1 MIFLIYFLVGVFCFN
16 AFATA
21 ASDSQS
27 TFQNRFREKV
37 KSAGIF
43 GKKLPNQEF
52 RPKTAEFSRTS
63 TPGSN
68 KRLSP
73 IGLESQASTEYSSN
87 STPAS
92 SPKNS
97 ISSTNTSSSKDSASS
112 YITRVPRNLGNLK
125 RPSSTRRLAISANPI
140 LTSNDQYS
148 TAQAYSYLSKI
159 QDTQIR
165 REAENFVGAA
175 KTSEDKK
182 ELAFAW
188 LEYLSKIESVVDR
201 HEAANQVRRASAED
215 KQCQARLWLEFF
227 TRIPAGSMRNKA
239 IADVND
245 EQTHESKELIAK
257 IWAEYLSQITDEK
270 VQNRA
275 ASAVRRVSFYS
286 KEPLAKEWLRLSK
299 TNALDFVERT
309 SSPAQKTTSWWK
321 ILSEIKNVEI
331 KNEARGY
338 IENEITDRDDK
349 MTMARIWVE
358 YLSKI
363 LDESQRCAAIKAVM
377 QASVNQWEDIASHY
391 HAQYKGWA

>member
-16 AFATA
+16 ALATP

-27 TFQNRFREKV
+27 TFQKRFRQKV
-37 KSAGIF
+37 EVAGMF
-43 GKKLPNQEF
+43 SKKFPNQEF

-63 TPGSN
+63 TPGFN

-73 IGLESQASTEYSSN
+73 IGLASQASTEYSSS
-87 STPAS
+87 STPTS

-112 YITRVPRNLGNLK
+112 YITRVPRNLGNIK

-140 LTSNDQYS
+140 LNSNDQYS

-338 IENEITDRDDK
+338 IENEITDRNDK

-363 LDESQRCAAIKAVM
+363 LDESQRSAAIKAVM